1 MNQEWRKTEDSV
13 RLWRIYLTE
22 EGEQRQGRL
31 YDLSALLS
39 RVSVLEVDR
48 GHRQGAPHARQDL
61 VRAHGSGDATRPPC

>member
-1 MNQEWRKTEDSV
+1 MNEV
-13 RLWRIYLTE
+13 RRNTDPCQVMTYLTE